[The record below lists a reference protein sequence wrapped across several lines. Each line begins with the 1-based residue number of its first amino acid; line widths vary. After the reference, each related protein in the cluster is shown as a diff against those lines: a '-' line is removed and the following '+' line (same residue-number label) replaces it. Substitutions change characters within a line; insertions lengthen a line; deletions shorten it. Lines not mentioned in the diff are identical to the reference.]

1 MPKKRFEQRLEDYRN
16 GKGKKKSP
24 QRRLRALGII
34 VGLAFV
40 VYCCVAS
47 LYNQEEVYAAPS
59 TLLPETRHAREAPG
73 WVSLETVPGGRV
85 VGRPVAR
92 VLGTRRRLH
101 GGEPLVARRRPAYLT
116 RGPAC

>member
-34 VGLAFV
+34 AVAFV

-47 LYNQEEVYAAPS
+47 LVNQEEAYAAPS
-59 TLLPETRHAREAPG
+59 KPYAPKADTREAPSFR
-73 WVSLETVPGGRV
+73 SLETVQRAPRGAGS
-85 VGRPVAR
+85 GARPR
-92 VLGTRRRLH
+92 S
-101 GGEPLVARRRPAYLT
+101 PAVFT
-116 RGPAC
+116 WRGSR